1 MFSLNWRD
9 GEECITPSLSIKLFH
24 PSGSSRSC
32 YSTFSVWI
40 SNGQWL
46 CHAKGGSL
54 TGFSDRPPDPGHHHH
69 FTPKDRNGVVLA
81 RPPLPAMEETVAPA
95 GRSYRNVLCA
105 GLHSQGSACEGKAS
119 PLPDHQLLFHHME
132 LKIRNGSR
140 LGKAQSC
147 LRLDAQFPVSQSS
160 SSYKY
165 CTQFCFREHFQ
176 LLFHSAQMTREGN

>member
-1 MFSLNWRD
+1 MKS
-9 GEECITPSLSIKLFH
+9 FH
-24 PSGSSRSC
+24 ASGSSRSC
-32 YSTFSVWI
+32 CSTFSVWI
-40 SNGQWL
+40 SSGQWL

-54 TGFSDRPPDPGHHHH
+54 TGGSLTGHL
-69 FTPKDRNGVVLA
+69 TLATTTILPQRQELGVLA
-81 RPPLPAMEETVAPA
+81 HPPLPAMEETVAPA
-95 GRSYRNVLCA
+95 GRSFRNVLCA
-105 GLHSQGSACEGKAS
+105 GLHSRGGSACEGKAS
-119 PLPDHQLLFHHME
+119 PLPDPQLLFHHME

-176 LLFHSAQMTREGN
+176 LLFHSAQMTCEGN

>member
-1 MFSLNWRD
+1 
-9 GEECITPSLSIKLFH
+9 
-24 PSGSSRSC
+24 
-32 YSTFSVWI
+32 
-40 SNGQWL
+40 
-46 CHAKGGSL
+46 
-54 TGFSDRPPDPGHHHH
+54 
-69 FTPKDRNGVVLA
+69 
-81 RPPLPAMEETVAPA
+81 MEETVAPA
-95 GRSYRNVLCA
+95 EGVREMCFVLDSTA
-105 GLHSQGSACEGKAS
+105 RDQPVKEKHL

-140 LGKAQSC
+140 LGKAQSR